1 MGSPVATL
9 TQLVGAAWLCP
20 FSLLAKTGI
29 ASGPLG
35 GGQPNALTHS
45 WQITLRTSVPVRLA
59 RTGACHERSFVVPS
73 RDVMSLR
80 ITG

>member
-45 WQITLRTSVPVRLA
+45 
-59 RTGACHERSFVVPS
+59 
-73 RDVMSLR
+73 
-80 ITG
+80 